1 MTLLIAAVAA
11 AAAAV
16 AAVAAVVVVMVT
28 VAVTV
33 LRTLSLRRKLSQSK
47 CNATHLNVQ
56 FHLYNFIHTFMFLS
70 FLSLYTYSY
79 TLNIIFLLLLFFS
92 PSPVS
97 FLSLCRQKTTTVTP
111 VKGKETNGNGKN
123 SNGNTSTSNLL
134 ASNFSQIGVKNISQD
149 QKKNGK
155 DASDPVKSS
164 SLSPNRNRDS
174 LSPARTATVPST
186 TTTTSISNLTSLST
200 STSQKAV
207 IKDTK
212 KNSTWQ
218 NRGITL
224 PAEPAPMSA
233 IKRTISNGTKTI
245 SKKNTL
251 DNNSDD
257 GVGVSNSEIE
267 DEWLEVRQKRA
278 KGPSNGS
285 SSSGSRGGPQA
296 TSSSTATSSVKDTGS
311 RSPSPLRPN
320 GNGNGNG
327 SGSDA
332 LSSATFS
339 TIGSDGNIDYP
350 PVSVS
355 GPVSS
360 STGPTPSFQS
370 PPPTSMGFKAAVL
383 SRQQDTV
390 TSTSPVSYLSSSQAQ
405 SNVQTVPQSFSV
417 LDFPAMPTSSLSL
430 KAANIQSPPPAAPP
444 LPSTPSVQLEV
455 PIIPAVV
462 LAPPT
467 ETLIAAANP
476 TKKSL
481 KAKKKPAKAEADP
494 APDISKLQ
502 ITPDARVNSVRDNSV
517 SVETYASPS
526 DKLPID
532 HNDVATMVR
541 SDSQESSDNALDT
554 SAYSD
559 VPSTYQMPSLTV
571 SGTHGAMEGY
581 ASDLGPCTSVSTH
594 HVPNAIQFNG
604 QSNTRPPIN
613 NNSISNINNNN
624 NHAHEY
630 AYQNHPHADEE
641 NDDDLFKAISSA
653 NAIDFD
659 PSFTANNLP
668 RSACSTLSPLSR
680 RVGARNDISL
690 THDTLPRPV
699 SAVNMHQIPYSSS
712 LLDPPGRASPAL
724 SQPSTEDF
732 LCGISF
738 DFFSSLLDSNA
749 HDIAPCR
756 MTRREGSLLDMAH
769 STTTSAPI
777 LPLPHTKYPLLS
789 SSIEGMQVNE
799 YAPHCHDYQYRGP
812 GIPDL
817 NDDNYTESDSH
828 SVRYQMPTLIP
839 IPPSELVPLPLPPFS
854 SADMIASSSMTTTH
868 YNKMGILDL
877 PQGIP
882 VATPQL
888 LTARELCLA
897 TDNFSANHL
906 MDTSEISYTNN
917 LHYHSSRFHSLNE
930 EEKRREKE
938 KETSI
943 CTFTGILR
951 HNLVV
956 IKIVTP
962 NTDIKINTDLQSQ
975 YLRELRVL
983 SEVTHPHILPLY
995 GYTFR
1000 PYARVF
1006 LIPPR
1011 SAMVGGY
1018 TSDSN
1023 GSKRSSCGFIYLYSA
1038 LCNIERRKRMSWKMR
1053 IRIVMCIL
1061 MALSHLHAGDV
1072 EAGRCPIAHR

>member
-1 MTLLIAAVAA
+1 MYFISP
-11 AAAAV
+11 
-16 AAVAAVVVVMVT
+16 
-28 VAVTV
+28 
-33 LRTLSLRRKLSQSK
+33 SL
-47 CNATHLNVQ
+47 
-56 FHLYNFIHTFMFLS
+56 
-70 FLSLYTYSY
+70 
-79 TLNIIFLLLLFFS
+79 IFLPLFSSFS
-92 PSPVS
+92 
-97 FLSLCRQKTTTVTP
+97 LSLCRLKTTTVTP

-123 SNGNTSTSNLL
+123 NNGNSSTSNLL

-149 QKKNGK
+149 HKKNGK
-155 DASDPVKSS
+155 DVTDAVKSS
-164 SLSPNRNRDS
+164 SLSPNRSRDS

-186 TTTTSISNLTSLST
+186 LTATSTSTSLST

-224 PAEPAPMSA
+224 PTEPAPMSA
-233 IKRTISNGTKTI
+233 IKKTVSNGTKTT

-285 SSSGSRGGPQA
+285 NSSGSRGGPQA
-296 TSSSTATSSVKDTGS
+296 TSSSAATSSAKDTGS
-311 RSPSPLRPN
+311 RSPSPIRPN
-320 GNGNGNG
+320 GNG
-327 SGSDA
+327 SGTDT
-332 LSSATFS
+332 LSSSTFS
-339 TIGSDGNIDYP
+339 TIGSDGNSDYP
-350 PVSVS
+350 PVSAS
-355 GPVSS
+355 GPVPS
-360 STGPTPSFQS
+360 STGATPTFQS
-370 PPPTSMGFKAAVL
+370 PLATSMGFKAAVL
-383 SRQQDTV
+383 SRQQETV
-390 TSTSPVSYLSSSQAQ
+390 TSTSPISYLSSSQAQ

-430 KAANIQSPPPAAPP
+430 KAANMHSPPPVAPAP
-444 LPSTPSVQLEV
+444 TTPSVQLEV

-462 LAPPT
+462 LAPPA
-467 ETLIAAANP
+467 EALIAAANP

-481 KAKKKPAKAEADP
+481 KAKKKPTKAEADLT
-494 APDISKLQ
+494 PDMSKLH
-502 ITPDARVNSVRDNSV
+502 ITPDVRVNSVRDDSV
-517 SVETYASPS
+517 SVETYASPL

-532 HNDVATMVR
+532 HNDVATMVI

-554 SAYSD
+554 SAFSD
-559 VPSTYQMPSLTV
+559 APSTYQMPSLTV

-581 ASDLGPCTSVSTH
+581 ATDLGPCTSVSTH
-594 HVPNAIQFNG
+594 HAPNAIQFNG
-604 QSNTRPPIN
+604 QSNTRPPV
-613 NNSISNINNNN
+613 NNNN
-624 NHAHEY
+624 NNNNNSHAHEY

-699 SAVNMHQIPYSSS
+699 SAVNMHQIAYSSS

-756 MTRREGSLLDMAH
+756 MTRREGGLHDLAH

-777 LPLPHTKYPLLS
+777 LPLPHTKYPPLS
-789 SSIEGMQVNE
+789 SSIEGMQVKE
-799 YAPHCHDYQYRGP
+799 YASHCNDYQYRGP
-812 GIPDL
+812 GMPDL

-828 SVRYQMPTLIP
+828 SARYQMPTLIP

-854 SADMIASSSMTTTH
+854 SADMIASSSMTTAH

-882 VATPQL
+882 VSTPLL

-906 MDTSEISYTNN
+906 MDTSETSYTNN
-917 LHYHSSRFHSLNE
+917 LHYHTSRFHSLNE

-962 NTDIKINTDLQSQ
+962 STDSKINTDLQSQ

-1011 SAMVGGY
+1011 SAMLGGY

-1023 GSKRSSCGFIYLYSA
+1023 GSKQSSCGFIYLYGA

>member
-1 MTLLIAAVAA
+1 MTQPIT

-16 AAVAAVVVVMVT
+16 PVAVAVVTAAVT
-28 VAVTV
+28 
-33 LRTLSLRRKLSQSK
+33 LRRTLSLHRKLLQSK
-47 CNATHLNVQ
+47 CNAIHFDIQ
-56 FHLYNFIHTFMFLS
+56 FHSYARVLNFS
-70 FLSLYTYSY
+70 FIIYFSLCIINSFSPLISLHLFAFSPLSLY
-79 TLNIIFLLLLFFS
+79 
-92 PSPVS
+92 
-97 FLSLCRQKTTTVTP
+97 RQKTSTVTP
-111 VKGKETNGNGKN
+111 VKSKETNGNGKSN
-123 SNGNTSTSNLL
+123 NGNTSTSNLL
-134 ASNFSQIGVKNISQD
+134 QSNFSQIGVKNVGQE
-149 QKKNGK
+149 QKRNGK
-155 DASDPVKSS
+155 EVSDTVNNFSP
-164 SLSPNRNRDS
+164 SPNRSRDS

-186 TTTTSISNLTSLST
+186 LTSISTSI
-200 STSQKAV
+200 SQRAV
-207 IKDTK
+207 IKDNK

-224 PAEPAPMSA
+224 PTKPAPMSA
-233 IKRTISNGTKTI
+233 IKRTVSNGTKTL
-245 SKKNTL
+245 SKKNAI

-278 KGPSNGS
+278 KGPSNGP

-296 TSSSTATSSVKDTGS
+296 TSSSTATSSIKDTGS
-311 RSPSPLRPN
+311 RSPSPVRPN
-320 GNGNGNG
+320 GNVNGIGNGA
-327 SGSDA
+327 DA

-355 GPVSS
+355 GPVPS

-370 PPPTSMGFKAAVL
+370 PPVTSMGFKAAVL
-383 SRQQDTV
+383 SRQQDTA
-390 TSTSPVSYLSSSQAQ
+390 TSTSPASYLSSSQAQ

-430 KAANIQSPPPAAPP
+430 KAANVPSPPPVAP

-462 LAPPT
+462 IAPPT
-467 ETLIAAANP
+467 EALTAAANP

-481 KAKKKPAKAEADP
+481 KAKKKPAKAEADST
-494 APDISKLQ
+494 PDMSKLH
-502 ITPDARVNSVRDNSV
+502 ITPDVRVNGARDNSE
-517 SVETYASPS
+517 SVETYSSPP

-532 HNDVATMVR
+532 HNDVATMVI
-541 SDSQESSDNALDT
+541 SDSQESSDNALNT
-554 SAYSD
+554 STFSD

-571 SGTHGAMEGY
+571 SGTHGALEGY
-581 ASDLGPCTSVSTH
+581 AADLGPCTSVSTH

-613 NNSISNINNNN
+613 NNSNNS
-624 NHAHEY
+624 HAHEY

-699 SAVNMHQIPYSSS
+699 SAANMHQITYSSS
-712 LLDPPGRASPAL
+712 LLDPPGRSSPA
-724 SQPSTEDF
+724 STQPSTEDF

-756 MTRREGSLLDMAH
+756 MTRRDGGLHDLAH

-799 YAPHCHDYQYRGP
+799 YSPHCNDYQYRGP

-828 SVRYQMPTLIP
+828 SVRFQMPALIP

-854 SADMIASSSMTTTH
+854 SADMIASSSMTTNH
-868 YNKMGILDL
+868 YNKIGILDL

-882 VATPQL
+882 VSTPQL

-917 LHYHSSRFHSLNE
+917 LHYHSSRFHSLNK

-962 NTDIKINTDLQSQ
+962 STDSKINTDLQSQ

-1018 TSDSN
+1018 TPDSQ

-1053 IRIVMCIL
+1053 IRTVMCIL

-1072 EAGRCPIAHR
+1072 EAGRCPIAHRYVYTCFAVLMLI